1 LDNPIDIDID
11 IINKTINKV
20 MKEQKEVVHDLIDDI
35 INHIKVMSGVIT
47 QLDSE
52 INSDTYISNT
62 EFIVK
67 KNTIEILK
75 SQSQKLSNILQL
87 RLGEIMMIK
96 GVPWHKVNHPN
107 ISDSPLTKLD
117 GDSKSD

>member
-1 LDNPIDIDID
+1 LDNPIGIDID
-11 IINKTINKV
+11 IINKTNKV

-96 GVPWHKVNHPN
+96 GVPWHKVNQPIN
-107 ISDSPLTKLD
+107 TSDSLD